1 MLPLF
6 VRIAVPP
13 PFALKKTPAA
23 GRPDT
28 KLMLPGGV
36 PEAGGLPGRRGVAGL
51 TKGVACQP
59 PIIDPPDGMVTV
71 TPPLPPF
78 ALIAVPNCPGVDT
91 LFAVT
96 CTSPV
101 IKVGARPRTVSR
113 NVPLSARIPTASE
126 LSDVTLI
133 GPEAF
138 TVTGP
143 LPLAAVLPLLPLT
156 ATMPTPPPPWTVMP
170 GPV

>member
-6 VRIAVPP
+6 VRLAVPP
-13 PFALKKTPAA
+13 PFALRKTPAA

-28 KLMLPGGV
+28 ELILPGGV
-36 PEAGGLPGRRGVAGL
+36 TEEGGLPGRRGVSGL
-51 TKGVACQP
+51 VKAVACQP
-59 PIIDPPDGMVTV
+59 PIIDPPDGMLTV

-78 ALIAVPNCPGVDT
+78 ALIAVPNCSGVDT
-91 LFAVT
+91 LLAVT
-96 CTSPV
+96 CTGPV
-101 IKVGARPRTVSR
+101 IKVGVSPRTVSR

-126 LSDVTLI
+126 LFDVTLI

-138 TVTGP
+138 TVTG
-143 LPLAAVLPLLPLT
+143 LLPLT

>member
-6 VRIAVPP
+6 VRLAVPA
-13 PFALKKTPAA
+13 PFALRKMPAA

-28 KLMLPGGV
+28 ELMLPGGV
-36 PEAGGLPGRRGVAGL
+36 TEVGGVPGRRGVAGL
-51 TKGVACQP
+51 VKAVACQP
-59 PIIDPPDGMVTV
+59 PIIDTPDGMFTV

-91 LFAVT
+91 LLAVT

-101 IKVGARPRTVSR
+101 IKVGARPRTVLR

-126 LSDVTLI
+126 LSAVMLI

-138 TVTGP
+138 TVT
-143 LPLAAVLPLLPLT
+143 LPLATPAPLLPLT
-156 ATMPTPPPPWTVMP
+156 AAMPRPPPP
-170 GPV
+170 

>member
-6 VRIAVPP
+6 VRLAVPP
-13 PFALKKTPAA
+13 PFALRKTPAA

-28 KLMLPGGV
+28 ELILPGGV
-36 PEAGGLPGRRGVAGL
+36 TEEGGLPGRRGVSGL
-51 TKGVACQP
+51 VKAVACQP
-59 PIIDPPDGMVTV
+59 PIIDPPDGMLTV

-78 ALIAVPNCPGVDT
+78 ALIAVPNCSGVDT
-91 LFAVT
+91 LLAVT
-96 CTSPV
+96 CTGPV
-101 IKVGARPRTVSR
+101 IKVGVSPRTVSR

-138 TVTGP
+138 TVT
-143 LPLAAVLPLLPLT
+143 LPLGAVLPLLPLT
-156 ATMPTPPPPWTVMP
+156 ATMPRPQI
-170 GPV
+170 GRASCR

>member
-6 VRIAVPP
+6 VRIALPT
-13 PFALKKTPAA
+13 PFALRNTPAA

-28 KLMLPGGV
+28 ELMLPRGV
-36 PEAGGLPGRRGVAGL
+36 TEVGGLPGRRGVPGIVKA
-51 TKGVACQP
+51 VACQP
-59 PIIDPPDGMVTV
+59 PIIDPDVFTV

-91 LFAVT
+91 LLAVT

-101 IKVGARPRTVSR
+101 SKVIGRPLFVLRK
-113 NVPLSARIPTASE
+113 VPLSARIPTASGP
-126 LSDVTLI
+126 SALI

-138 TVTGP
+138 TVT
-143 LPLAAVLPLLPLT
+143 LPLAVAASWLPDT
-156 ATMPTPPPPWTVMP
+156 AAMPRPPPPWTVMP
-170 GPV
+170 

>member
-6 VRIAVPP
+6 VRIALPT
-13 PFALKKTPAA
+13 PFALRNTPAA

-28 KLMLPGGV
+28 ELMLPRGV
-36 PEAGGLPGRRGVAGL
+36 TEAGGLPGRSGVAGL
-51 TKGVACQP
+51 VKAVACQP
-59 PIIDPPDGMVTV
+59 PIIDPDVFTV

-78 ALIAVPNCPGVDT
+78 ALIAVPYCPGVDT
-91 LFAVT
+91 LLAVT

-101 IKVGARPRTVSR
+101 VKAGGFPPDIALR

-126 LSDVTLI
+126 PSATI

-138 TVTGP
+138 TVT
-143 LPLAAVLPLLPLT
+143 LPLLLM
-156 ATMPTPPPPWTVMP
+156 AEMPWPPP
-170 GPV
+170 